1 MATQMEHEYWDDRSQ
16 TFDRDNPYIV
26 GAGLNDEI
34 KAWLQQQFARTET
47 VLELGSGTG
56 IFSEAIAPIVKHLT
70 ATDASEPML
79 QQARAKLGQY
89 GNIKFQKEDASHTSF
104 GEASFDAVFMVNL
117 LHIVQTPALILKECR
132 RVVKSDGKVVVVD
145 ITLRGAPLLEK
156 IGMVIRYVTRWGLP
170 PASNRNMS
178 LDELAGLMQEA
189 GFLVKDRILIGTGIK
204 AACLTGYKQALPTKT
219 SERIAFKP

>member
-47 VLELGSGTG
+47 VLELGCGTG
-56 IFSEAIAPIVKHLT
+56 AFSEAVAPVVKHLT

-79 QQARAKLGQY
+79 QQASIKLGQY
-89 GNIKFQKEDASHTSF
+89 GNIKLQKEDATHASF
-104 GEASFDAVFMVNL
+104 GEASFDTVFMVNL
-117 LHIVQTPALILKECR
+117 LHIVKAPALILGECR
-132 RVVKSDGKVVVVD
+132 RIVKSDGKVIVID

-178 LDELAGLMQEA
+178 LEELAGLMQEV
-189 GFLVKDRILIGTGIK
+189 GFLVQDKILIGTGLK
-204 AACLTGYKQALPTKT
+204 AACLTGYKQALPKT
-219 SERIAFKP
+219 SERTAIKP

>member
-1 MATQMEHEYWDDRSQ
+1 MATQMEHEYWDNRSR
-16 TFDRDNPYIV
+16 TFDQDNPYIV

-34 KAWLQQQFARTET
+34 RAWLQKQFAHTET
-47 VLELGSGTG
+47 VLELGCGTG
-56 IFSEAIAPIVKHLT
+56 VFSEAVAPIVKHLT

-79 QQARAKLGQY
+79 QQASAKLGQY
-89 GNIKFQKEDASHTSF
+89 GNIKLQKEDASHTSF

-117 LHIVQTPALILKECR
+117 LHIVPVPALVLEECR
-132 RVVKSDGKVVVVD
+132 RVVRGDGKIIVID

-156 IGMVIRYVTRWGLP
+156 IGMVIRYVARWGPP

-189 GFLVKDRILIGTGIK
+189 GFLVQDKILIGTGLQ
-204 AACLTGYKQALPTKT
+204 AACLTGYKQALPTF
-219 SERIAFKP
+219 S